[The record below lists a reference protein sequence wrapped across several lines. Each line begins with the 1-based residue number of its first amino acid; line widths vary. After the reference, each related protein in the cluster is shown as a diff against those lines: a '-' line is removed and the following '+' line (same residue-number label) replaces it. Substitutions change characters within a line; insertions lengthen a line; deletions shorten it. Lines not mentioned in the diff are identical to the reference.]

1 MTFEELHKNYTRPT
15 NICGIYK
22 LAKDNQKQ
30 KEKAKVLKKIK

>member
-1 MTFEELHKNYTRPT
+1 MIGLGITF

-30 KEKAKVLKKIK
+30 KEKSKVLKKIK